1 MNPDA
6 IHIGK
11 PSDSYDYLLALCKK
25 EAEKLSKVINIS
37 DGEQLE
43 VPCWTN
49 FPGELICVI
58 TFKKDNNGDVVFT
71 IDESQSTL

>member
-1 MNPDA
+1 MYPDV

-11 PSDSYDYLLALCKK
+11 PSDSYDYLQALCKK

-37 DGEQLE
+37 DGEKLE
-43 VPCWTN
+43 IPCWTN
-49 FPGELICVI
+49 FSEELICVI
-58 TFKKDNNGDVVFT
+58 TFKKANNGDIVYT